1 MTALGAKGRPMPS
14 EVWFDEENST
24 QTTSQH
30 RSCEHHLGMVVFF

>member
-24 QTTSQH
+24 QATVNIAHANITSEWW
-30 RSCEHHLGMVVFF
+30 CF